1 VQQLEKQDHR
11 FPTTVR
17 LLSPLEFKRVFA
29 KPQKIK
35 GPGFS
40 LFVREN
46 GLSHPRLG
54 LAIPKKAVKLSVGRN
69 RIKRLVRESFRH
81 HQDEMIG
88 VDIVFLAYKG
98 VDVQPN
104 NDMMCALMKAWQRV
118 AK

>member
-1 VQQLEKQDHR
+1 MQQLEKQDCR
-11 FPTTVR
+11 FPKTVR
-17 LLSPLEFKRVFA
+17 LLSALEFKRVFE
-29 KPQKIK
+29 KPLKIK
-35 GPGFS
+35 GNGFS
-40 LFVREN
+40 FFVREN
-46 GLSHPRLG
+46 GLPHPRLG

-81 HQDEMIG
+81 HQHQLIG

-104 NDMMCALMKAWQRV
+104 NDMMCALIKAWQRV